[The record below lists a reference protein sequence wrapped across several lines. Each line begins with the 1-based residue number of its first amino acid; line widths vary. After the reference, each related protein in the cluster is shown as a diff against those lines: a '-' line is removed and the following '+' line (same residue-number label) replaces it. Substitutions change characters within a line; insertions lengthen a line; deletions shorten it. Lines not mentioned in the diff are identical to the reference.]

1 MRPGKM
7 RPSIFSQR
15 HQSQAARPVSTRL
28 NSRSILSFAMLS
40 VSFMVTSPR
49 LSAETIYYGGNI
61 LNGVGLPGDNP
72 QRVTAM
78 AVDRGQILAVG
89 DDASIL
95 QSKGEHTVL
104 VNLHGAFVMPG
115 INDAHVHLAEA
126 GRRKLSVDLEG
137 STSLGQMLDRVR
149 LAAAAAPH
157 GQWLLGGGWDHTLWP
172 EKTLP
177 SRWDL
182 DTVTGQHPAIFSRVD
197 GHISVAN
204 SAALAAAGITPQ
216 TPDPPGGHIDRNG
229 SGEATG
235 ILREDPSEELVWK
248 HIPPPSHALR
258 TRALSLALADAVANG
273 VTSVQDN
280 SDWEDFLVYE
290 ELERDGKL
298 PVRVSEWLRFD
309 DPVETLKAHR
319 AWHPA
324 GDRMLRTGMLKGF
337 LDGSLGSRTAALKA
351 PYTDDPGNSG
361 ILRYEQARLDEMTAQ
376 RAEAGFQI
384 GFHAIGDR
392 AVAAA
397 LEAFE
402 RARQAVGTP
411 ANAARFAQARNRIE
425 HSQVVDPPDIERYR
439 ETGILASM
447 QPNHLLTDM
456 SWARA
461 RLGPQREQFA
471 YAWKAFLDA
480 GVVVAFGTDYPVEP
494 VNPFRGLYCAVT
506 RENESGTDSYFPEK
520 KLTIG
525 QALYAYTQGSAYAE
539 FSENYKGK
547 LIPGYVA
554 DFVVLDRDLTK
565 VTPKEILA
573 TRVLQTVVDG
583 RTVYRAGARSLTQS
597 QTRKPGVTQ

>member
-1 MRPGKM
+1 MRLA
-7 RPSIFSQR
+7 IFSDRQ
-15 HQSQAARPVSTRL
+15 QSQTVRVFSSRVY
-28 NSRSILSFAMLS
+28 SRSLLNFVILA
-40 VSFMVTSPR
+40 VSFMLTSPR
-49 LSAETIYYGGNI
+49 LPAETIYYGGNI
-61 LNGVGLPGDNP
+61 LTGVGLPGGNP

-78 AVDRGQILAVG
+78 AVDRGEIVAVG
-89 DDASIL
+89 DDALIL

-126 GRRKLSVDLEG
+126 GRRKLSVDLAG
-137 STSLGQMLDRVR
+137 STSLAEMLDRVR
-149 LAAAAAPH
+149 LAAAAAPE

-172 EKTLP
+172 GKALP
-177 SRWDL
+177 TRSVL
-182 DTVTGQHPAIFSRVD
+182 DAVTGDHPAIFSRVD

-204 SAALAAAGITPQ
+204 SAALAAAGITGQ
-216 TPDPPGGHIDRNG
+216 TPDPEGGHIDRDAK
-229 SGEATG
+229 GETTG
-235 ILREDPSEELVWK
+235 VLREDPAEELVWK

-258 TRALSLALADAVANG
+258 TRAVALALADAAANG

-280 SDWEDFLVYE
+280 SDWQDFLVYE

-309 DPVETLKAHR
+309 DPIETLKAHR
-319 AWHPA
+319 AWRPA
-324 GDRMLRTGMLKGF
+324 GDRMLHTGMLKGF

-361 ILRYEQARLDEMTAQ
+361 LLRYEQATLDEMTAQ
-376 RAEAGFQI
+376 RAAAGFQI

-392 AVAAA
+392 AVEAA

-402 RARQAVGTP
+402 RAQQTSAG
-411 ANAARFAQARNRIE
+411 FAQARNRIE

-439 ETGILASM
+439 EMGILASM

-456 SWARA
+456 AWAGA
-461 RLGPQREQFA
+461 RLGPQREPFA
-471 YAWKAFLDA
+471 YNWKAFLDG
-480 GVVVAFGTDYPVEP
+480 GVRVPFGTDYPVEP
-494 VNPFRGLYCAVT
+494 INPFRGLYCAVT
-506 RENESGTDSYFPEK
+506 RENESGNQSYFPEQ

-547 LIPGYVA
+547 LVPGYVA

-565 VTPKEILA
+565 VTPGEILA
-573 TRVLQTVVDG
+573 TRVLETVVDG
-583 RTVYRAGARSLTQS
+583 RTVYRAGVHSLTQWR
-597 QTRKPGVTQ
+597 THKPEVTQ